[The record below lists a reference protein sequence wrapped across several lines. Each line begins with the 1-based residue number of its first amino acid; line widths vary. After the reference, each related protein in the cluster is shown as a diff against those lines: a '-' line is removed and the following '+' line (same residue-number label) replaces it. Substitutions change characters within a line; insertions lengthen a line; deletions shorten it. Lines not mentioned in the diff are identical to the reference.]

1 MQLAPSI
8 LNADYAH
15 LGKAISLLEEY
26 GVRTLHM
33 DIMDGHYVPNLSFG
47 PGLIRSLRPHTDMV
61 FDVHLMVENP
71 DALIPSFAE
80 AGADIITVHPD
91 ATRHL
96 PRTLDLIRSL
106 GKKAGVSLNP
116 AVTTDVLTYVWDQLD
131 LLLLMTV
138 NPGFGGQRYIEAVD
152 EKIRIC
158 REEIDRRG
166 GHILLEVDGGV
177 KLETAVHLKEL
188 GVDLAVVGTD
198 IFGAT
203 DPARRL
209 AEYASVLS
217 DRA

>member
-8 LNADYAH
+8 LNADYAR
-15 LGKAISLLEEY
+15 LGEAVSLLEKH
-26 GVRTLHM
+26 GVRYLHM

-47 PGLIRSLRPHTDMV
+47 PGLIRSLRSHTDMV

-106 GKKAGVSLNP
+106 GKKAGISLNP
-116 AVTTDVLTYVWDQLD
+116 AVTTDVLTYVWDRLD

-138 NPGFGGQRYIEAVD
+138 NPGFGGQRYIASVD

-177 KLETAVHLKEL
+177 KLETADRLQKM

-203 DPARRL
+203 DPAHRL
-209 AEYASVLS
+209 AEYASVLE
-217 DRA
+217 DRS